1 MSRGVWCVPREAP
14 LADVVRLMRE
24 EAISC
29 VVVADDDGKAIGIIS
44 ERDLVQELDLALGRA
59 HEPRLV
65 RDVMSAPL
73 VTTNPD
79 ATSDSAMRTMFE
91 RRIRRLPVL
100 SSTGTLVGL
109 VTQTDLLRGQLTE
122 LEARTDSLEAQ
133 VEKRTRELVAT
144 ARRLE
149 ASNRQRGEFL
159 ATMSHEIRTPL
170 SGILGT
176 VELLLQGPVDPDF
189 RENLETVAQSG
200 VAMLHIV
207 NDVLD
212 LSKIDAGE
220 FKIAEAPFEPRLLVR
235 DVVRLLDARAQARGN
250 TLGSSVADAVPKVL
264 VGDSHRLRQ
273 VLSNLV
279 SNAVKFTEHGW
290 VDVVVSCQAVMRDR
304 ATVRIEVRDT
314 GLGMETADVDR
325 IFMPYTQAGDDALM
339 HAQGTGLGLAIC
351 QRLME
356 LMGGRIGVES
366 KHGSGSMFWMELEL
380 AIGEEDELQPTE
392 EITASFDID
401 VLVVD
406 DDAVSRRVLA
416 RQLESLGCTVDT
428 ATNGLDAVSKWSD
441 RRYPVIFMD
450 CEMPVFDGVEATT
463 EIRQRARGEGPYI
476 CALTGRARDAERE
489 ACLEAGMNDYVLKPA
504 SRKDL
509 VQRLN
514 RVVEPADGVR
524 AGAA

>member
-1 MSRGVWCVPREAP
+1 MS
-14 LADVVRLMRE
+14 E

-29 VVVADDDGKAIGIIS
+29 VVVADEQGKAVGIIS
-44 ERDLVQELDLALGRA
+44 ERDLVRELGRA
-59 HEPRLV
+59 LGGAYEPR
-65 RDVMSAPL
+65 RAREIMSASL
-73 VTTNPD
+73 VTTRPD
-79 ATSDSAMRTMFE
+79 ATSESAMRTMFE

-100 SSTGTLVGL
+100 SASGALVGL

-176 VELLLQGPVDPDF
+176 VELLLHGPVDPDF
-189 RENLETVAQSG
+189 RDNLETVAQSG
-200 VAMLHIV
+200 MAMLHIV

-220 FKIAEAPFEPRLLVR
+220 FRIAEAPFEPRLLVR

-250 TLGSSVADAVPKVL
+250 TLGSCVADAVPKVL

-279 SNAVKFTEHGW
+279 SNAVKFTEQGW
-290 VDVVVSCQAVMRDR
+290 IDVVVSCQAVLRDR
-304 ATVRIEVRDT
+304 AALRIEVRDT
-314 GLGMETADVDR
+314 GLGMETADVER
-325 IFMPYTQAGDDALM
+325 IFTPYTQVGDDAQL

-380 AIGEEDELQPTE
+380 AIGELGESEPTE
-392 EITASFDID
+392 EITTPFDVD

-416 RQLESLGCTVDT
+416 RQLELLGCRVDT
-428 ATNGLDAVSKWSD
+428 ATDGLDAVSKWSD

-463 EIRQRARGEGPYI
+463 QIRQLARRGGPYI
-476 CALTGRARDAERE
+476 CALTGHARNAERE
-489 ACLEAGMNDYVLKPA
+489 ACRAAGMDDYLLKPA
-504 SRKDL
+504 SCKDL

-514 RVVEPADGVR
+514 RFAERSDHARV
-524 AGAA
+524 GAA